1 MIKELEQGTD
11 GIWRFHKKR
20 MWIPKLGNLRH
31 YILEE
36 AHKSKYTMHPGSDK
50 MYQDL
55 RKNFWWIGMKKDVA
69 AYVSKCLTCSQVKA
83 EHQKPSGLL
92 QQLEIP
98 VWKWELITMDF
109 VTKLPKTRKGND
121 TIWVIVDRLTKS
133 AHFLPMKET
142 FSMEQLAKLYVNEIV
157 SLHGIPLSIVSDR
170 DSRFTSHFW
179 SSFQKA
185 MGTRLNLSTAY
196 HPQTDGQSERTIQT
210 MEDMLRACVIDF
222 GGNWDEHL
230 PLIEFS
236 YNNSYHTSINAAPF
250 EALYGRK
257 CRTPVCWAEIGEKQ
271 LSGPEVVQETTDK
284 IIQVKER
291 LKAARD
297 RQKSYADNRRKPLEF
312 QVGDKV
318 LLKVSPWKGVVRFI
332 KRGKLSPRYVGP
344 FEITRR
350 IGPVAY
356 QLQLPE
362 EMAGIHDVFHV
373 SNLKKC
379 LADESLV
386 VPLKDIEVNEQ
397 LKFVERPL
405 QIEDRKIKNLKNK
418 RLVLV
423 KVKWDSKRGPEYTWE
438 LESEMQKKYPHLF
451 Q

>member
-1 MIKELEQGTD
+1 
-11 GIWRFHKKR
+11 
-20 MWIPKLGNLRH
+20 
-31 YILEE
+31 
-36 AHKSKYTMHPGSDK
+36 
-50 MYQDL
+50 
-55 RKNFWWIGMKKDVA
+55 
-69 AYVSKCLTCSQVKA
+69 
-83 EHQKPSGLL
+83 
-92 QQLEIP
+92 
-98 VWKWELITMDF
+98 
-109 VTKLPKTRKGND
+109 
-121 TIWVIVDRLTKS
+121 
-133 AHFLPMKET
+133 
-142 FSMEQLAKLYVNEIV
+142 MEQLAKLYVNEII

-170 DSRFTSHFW
+170 DSRFTSHFLA
-179 SSFQKA
+179 SFQKA
-185 MGTRLNLSTAY
+185 MGIKLNLSTAY
-196 HPQTDGQSERTIQT
+196 HPQTNGQSERTIQT
-210 MEDMLRACVIDF
+210 MEGMLRACVIDF
-222 GGNWDEHL
+222 RGNWDDHL

-236 YNNSYHTSINAAPF
+236 YNNSYHTSINVAPF

-271 LSGPEVVQETTDK
+271 LSGPEIVQETTDK

-297 RQKSYADNRRKPLEF
+297 RQKSYAGNRRKPLEF

-344 FEITRR
+344 FEIIRR
-350 IGPVAY
+350 IGHVAY
-356 QLQLPE
+356 KLQLPE
-362 EMAGIHDVFHV
+362 EMAGMHDVFHV

-386 VPLKDIEVNEQ
+386 VSLNDIEVNEK

-405 QIEDRKIKNLKNK
+405 QIEDRKVKNLKHK

-438 LESEMQKKYPHLF
+438 LESEMQRKYLHLF